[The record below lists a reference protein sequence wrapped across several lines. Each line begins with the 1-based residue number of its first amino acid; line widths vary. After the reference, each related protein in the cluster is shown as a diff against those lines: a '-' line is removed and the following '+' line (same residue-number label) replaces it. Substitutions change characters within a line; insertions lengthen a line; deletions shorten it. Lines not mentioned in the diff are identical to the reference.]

1 MVIEKA
7 FHVLCL
13 TFHSIAT
20 LAYCISE
27 GIKHWCGRYFM
38 AIIYSLLLLLLVTGV
53 LFGYYCKYS
62 DTFIQPANARMQ
74 GFEVCVCV
82 SVSVSV
88 CLWVWGGDNVE

>member
-7 FHVLCL
+7 FYVLCL

-20 LAYCISE
+20 LAYCISV

-82 SVSVSV
+82 CLCV
-88 CLWVWGGDNVE
+88 CLSLGLGRG